1 MSASARLHTFFKAVF
16 SPRSALA
23 AASVVAVSAIGAYM
37 TAAPAAQSAIQLNLA
52 PPATAAPAT
61 PEATTKPNP
70 TTKPKPVHVV
80 AAAAPR
86 VAAKTVT
93 RAAPPVRPAP
103 YVPLPPV
110 AGGSQM
116 KTALIIGVAHPVGA
130 QALLG
135 ALADAQNT
143 KKALINDG
151 FPASNIQTLIDG
163 QATRGAILNG
173 LHSLAARTSPK
184 GTAVFMVATHSS
196 QTSFRT
202 YEGARIQRS
211 EVAQLLGQVRGRLW
225 SMFAVCFAGS
235 YNVPGVTGANRV
247 AVFGSAA
254 NEETWENSAG
264 SDLVRYMVGEAM
276 VEGKAN
282 SSVEAAYKYG
292 ADKRYSDQLGHPS
305 MNDQM
310 PGPLVLK

>member
-1 MSASARLHTFFKAVF
+1 MSASARLHAICKAVF

-23 AASVVAVSAIGAYM
+23 AASVIAVSAIGAYM
-37 TAAPAAQSAIQLNLA
+37 VGSPAAESAIQLNLTPAA
-52 PPATAAPAT
+52 PAATATAAPKAMT
-61 PEATTKPNP
+61 A
-70 TTKPKPVHVV
+70 PKPVATSKPVV
-80 AAAAPR
+80 AAPR

-93 RAAPPVRPAP
+93 RAAAPVRPAP
-103 YVPLPPV
+103 FVAPAPV

-130 QALLG
+130 QALQG

-143 KKALINDG
+143 KKALLNAG
-151 FPASNIQTLIDG
+151 YPASNIQTLIDG
-163 QATRGAILNG
+163 QATRNGILAG

-225 SMFAVCFAGS
+225 SLFAVCYAGS

-276 VEGKAN
+276 LEKKAN
-282 SSVEAAYKYG
+282 SSVEAAYKFG
-292 ADKRYSDQLGHPS
+292 ADKMYSDQMGHPS
-305 MNDQM
+305 MNDQV